1 MSIQFFPHYSTSK
14 KGTANL
20 YKFHNDLND
29 TIVDS
34 SWNICDVGE
43 VYRVKNYMS
52 QEWPMEFWPT
62 LNAPTAQL
70 FNKVLLEYKFE

>member
-1 MSIQFFPHYSTSK
+1 MSIQFPHPYGSAK
-14 KGTANL
+14 KGTASL
-20 YKFHNDLND
+20 YRFHNELND
-29 TIVDS
+29 TIVDA

-52 QEWPMEFWPT
+52 QEWPIEFWPT

-70 FNKVLLEYKFE
+70 FNKVLLEYKFG